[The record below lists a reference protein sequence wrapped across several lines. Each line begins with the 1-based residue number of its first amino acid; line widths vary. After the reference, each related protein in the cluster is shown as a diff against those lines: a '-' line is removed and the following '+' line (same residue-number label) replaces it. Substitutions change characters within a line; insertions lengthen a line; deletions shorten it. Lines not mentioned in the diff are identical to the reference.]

1 MTWSILVRDPATG
14 ALGAAVATRFF
25 AVGALCLHVEGKV
38 GALATQALINPM
50 YGSHGMAQLRAGD
63 PPDAVAA
70 ALEEFDAPPVEAPA
84 PPESSLAPTVLL
96 TLAERED
103 DASAAP
109 PVQLPADMLAA
120 LAEAA

>member
-1 MTWSILVRDPATG
+1 
-14 ALGAAVATRFF
+14 
-25 AVGALCLHVEGKV
+25 
-38 GALATQALINPM
+38 LIE
-50 YGSHGMAQLRAGD
+50 
-63 PPDAVAA
+63 AVAA

-84 PPESSLAPTVLL
+84 LLESPLAPPVEL
-96 TLAERED
+96 TPAERED